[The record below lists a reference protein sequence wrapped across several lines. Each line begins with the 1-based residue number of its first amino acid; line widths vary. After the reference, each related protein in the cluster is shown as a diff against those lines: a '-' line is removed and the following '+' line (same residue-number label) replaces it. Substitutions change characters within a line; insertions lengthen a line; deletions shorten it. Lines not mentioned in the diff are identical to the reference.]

1 MNKLFKLTLVLT
13 FIMCA
18 YAAEKELAAPPQLV
32 KKSDENHLLITRKF
46 QGIPSLAISPK
57 SQLWATWYAGKTSAE
72 DKNNYIVIAN
82 SGNNGKTWTEKLV
95 VDPDGD
101 GPIRAFDPELWLD
114 PQGKL
119 WAFWSQTIGHDAAMA
134 GLWAMTNNNPDKDD
148 SKWSKP
154 RRITDGIM
162 MCKPTVLSSGEW
174 LLPVAI
180 WHSDKSAKVV
190 ISTNNGRAFNLLG
203 ACKVPKKAQNVD
215 EHMIVEKNDK
225 SLWMLVRTTYG
236 IGESFSKDRGKTWS
250 DLVPSAI
257 QHSPARFFIRRLR
270 SGNLML
276 IKHGPVNKK
285 TGRSNLTVYS
295 SKDDGKT
302 WLGGLLLDGRNGIS
316 YPDGQQGSDGTI
328 HIIYDYSRT
337 GAREILVAKFT
348 EGDIVSGNPVS
359 PTVSLRTIVSKYP
372 LKEK

>member
-1 MNKLFKLTLVLT
+1 MKKLFILTLALN
-13 FIMCA
+13 FIMYA
-18 YAAEKELAAPPQLV
+18 FAAEKELAAPPQLV
-32 KKSDENHLLITRKF
+32 KIPDKNHSLVTRKF
-46 QGIPSLAISPK
+46 QGIPSLAISTK
-57 SQLWATWYAGKTSAE
+57 GQLWATWYAGKTSAE
-72 DKNNYIVIAN
+72 DKNNYVVIAN
-82 SGNNGKTWTEKLV
+82 SGDKGKTWTEKLV

-119 WAFWSQTIGHDAAMA
+119 WVFWSQTIGHDAAIA
-134 GLWAMTNNNPDKDD
+134 GLWAMTNNNPDKDG

-162 MCKPTVLSSGEW
+162 MCKPTVLSSDEW

-190 ISTNNGRAFNLLG
+190 VSTNNGRSFNLLG

-215 EHMIVEKNDK
+215 EHMIVEKKDK
-225 SLWMLVRTTYG
+225 TLWMLVRTTYG

-276 IKHGPVNKK
+276 INHGPVNKK
-285 TGRSNLTVYS
+285 TGRSHLTVYL
-295 SKDDGKT
+295 SKDDGKI
-302 WLGGLLLDGRNGIS
+302 WSSGLLLDGRNGIS
-316 YPDGQQGSDGTI
+316 YPDGQQGSDGII

-348 EGDIVSGNPVS
+348 EGDIAAGKPES

-372 LKEK
+372 N